1 MKIITIFIKILNIH
15 NHDHDISSCDYFPH
29 IYSVVCHDGGE
40 DQGDDVDDGGVDDDD
55 DDEEYDGE
63 DGGDNEY
70 DEEDDDDD
78 DDGGGGC
85 DDDDL
90 GGWRIGLRRQRMFS
104 AVSGLQLL
112 QQQGEF

>member
-1 MKIITIFIKILNIH
+1 MKFFLSWG
-15 NHDHDISSCDYFPH
+15 DPPLLAG
-29 IYSVVCHDGGE
+29 YS
-40 DQGDDVDDGGVDDDD
+40 QSRSRP
-55 DDEEYDGE
+55 EE
-63 DGGDNEY
+63 
-70 DEEDDDDD
+70 DDDD